1 MHKQIEASGYDA
13 CRRPTTCSDPP
24 IRRNSRPAS
33 EPNGLEQPPVLQY
46 RAESPPRYEA
56 DATSRTG
63 ELNQMIQLLM
73 RAFSSLHSDEEGQ
86 TVVEYALIMALV
98 SIAAIGLLS
107 AIGDFPSGVF
117 REINNDF

>member
-1 MHKQIEASGYDA
+1 
-13 CRRPTTCSDPP
+13 
-24 IRRNSRPAS
+24 
-33 EPNGLEQPPVLQY
+33 
-46 RAESPPRYEA
+46 
-56 DATSRTG
+56 
-63 ELNQMIQLLM
+63 MIQLLM